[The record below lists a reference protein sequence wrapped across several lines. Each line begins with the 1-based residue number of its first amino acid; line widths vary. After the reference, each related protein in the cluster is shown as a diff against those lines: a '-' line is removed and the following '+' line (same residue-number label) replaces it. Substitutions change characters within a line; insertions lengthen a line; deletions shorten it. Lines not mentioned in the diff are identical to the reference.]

1 MQLFKLSVLISSL
14 FMATTG
20 LFAQTQDFPS
30 DDVIERRSSEE
41 PLNEGDYP
49 ATVETLSDQAD
60 ETVSDPYFAEGWSDG
75 QVTLDGGD
83 EYDNVQ
89 LRYDIYRNRLLIR
102 GKDGGATPLNPEKV
116 RSFTIG
122 PPRLANLARFQR
134 AKYLGDFDEVPDEQF
149 VQLIY
154 QSESA
159 LLAVHHKDDASASQA
174 STNQLGATV
183 TDYYYVS
190 PEGKASAFMPNREAV
205 LDLFSDRREA
215 VQDFIIETKLDFDNV
230 SDLARLVAFYDQ
242 EP

>member
-1 MQLFKLSVLISSL
+1 MQLFRLTLLISSL
-14 FMATTG
+14 SVVSIP
-20 LFAQTQDFPS
+20 LVAQTQDFPS

-49 ATVETLSDQAD
+49 ATVETLSDQAA
-60 ETVSDPYFAEGWSDG
+60 EVNDPYFSEGWSEG

-89 LRYDIYRNRLLIR
+89 LRYDIYRNRLLTR
-102 GKDGGATPLNPEKV
+102 GKDGEATPLNPEKV

-134 AKYLGDFDEVPDEQF
+134 AKYLIGFDQVPNEQF

-159 LLAVHHKDDASASQA
+159 LLAVHRKDAASASQA
-174 STNQLGATV
+174 ATNQLGATV

-190 PEGKASAFMPNREAV
+190 PEGKVSTFAPNREAV
-205 LDLFSDRREA
+205 LALFSDKKEA
-215 VQDFIIETKLDFDNV
+215 VQKFIQETMLDFDNV
-230 SDLARLVAFYDQ
+230 ADLARLVAFYDQ
-242 EP
+242 E

>member
-1 MQLFKLSVLISSL
+1 MS
-14 FMATTG
+14 

-30 DDVIERRSSEE
+30 DDVIERRSAEE

-60 ETVSDPYFAEGWSDG
+60 GATADPYFSEGWSDG

-102 GKDGGATPLNPEKV
+102 GKDGEATPLNPEKV
-116 RSFTIG
+116 RSFTVG

-149 VQLIY
+149 VQVIY

-159 LLAVHHKDDASASQA
+159 LLAVHRKDVASASQA
-174 STNQLGATV
+174 SSNQLGATV

-190 PEGKASAFMPNREAV
+190 PKGEIAAFEPNREAV

-215 VQDFIIETKLDFDNV
+215 MQTFIQETMLDFDNV
-230 SDLARLVAFYDQ
+230 ADLARLVAFYDQ
-242 EP
+242 QP

>member
-1 MQLFKLSVLISSL
+1 MQLFRLSILISSVLIASVPL
-14 FMATTG
+14 
-20 LFAQTQDFPS
+20 LAQQQDFPS

-49 ATVETLSDQAD
+49 ATVETLGDQAD
-60 ETVSDPYFAEGWSDG
+60 GAVSDPYFAENWSDG

-83 EYDNVQ
+83 EYDNVE
-89 LRYDIYRNRLLIR
+89 LRYDVYRNRLLIR
-102 GKDGGATPLNPEKV
+102 GKDGKATPLDPEKV

-134 AKYLGDFDEVPDEQF
+134 AKYLIGFDAVPDEQF
-149 VQLIY
+149 VQVIY

-159 LLAVHHKDDASASQA
+159 LLAVHRKDVASASQE
-174 STNQLGATV
+174 SSSQLGATV
-183 TDYYYVS
+183 TDYYYLS
-190 PEGKASAFMPNREAV
+190 PEGEVSAFEPNREAV

-215 VQDFIIETKLDFDNV
+215 VQTFIQETMLDFDNV

-242 EP
+242 KP

>member
-1 MQLFKLSVLISSL
+1 MQLFRSILISSL
-14 FMATTG
+14 SVAAIP

-49 ATVETLSDQAD
+49 ATVETLSDRDA
-60 ETVSDPYFAEGWSDG
+60 EANDPYFAEGWSEG

-89 LRYDIYRNRLLIR
+89 LRYDMYRNRLLIR
-102 GKDGGATPLNPEKV
+102 GKDGEATPLNPEKV

-159 LLAVHHKDDASASQA
+159 LLAVHRKDAASASQA
-174 STNQLGATV
+174 LTNQLGATV

-190 PEGKASAFMPNREAV
+190 PEGRVSTFEPNREAV
-205 LDLFSDRREA
+205 LALFSDKKEA
-215 VQDFIIETKLDFDNV
+215 VQKFIQEAMLDFDNV
-230 SDLARLVAFYDQ
+230 ADLARLIAFYDQ
-242 EP
+242 E

>member
-1 MQLFKLSVLISSL
+1 MQLFRSVLISSFCVISL
-14 FMATTG
+14 SLA
-20 LFAQTQDFPS
+20 AQTQDFPS

-49 ATVETLSDQAD
+49 ATVETLSDQAEGAAD
-60 ETVSDPYFAEGWSDG
+60 DPYFSEGWSDG

-102 GKDGGATPLNPEKV
+102 GKDGKATPLNPEKV

-134 AKYLGDFDEVPDEQF
+134 AKYLRDFDEVPDEQF

-159 LLAVHHKDDASASQA
+159 LLAVHRKDVASASQA
-174 STNQLGATV
+174 SSSQMGATV

-190 PEGKASAFMPNREAV
+190 PEGKVSTFEPNREAV

-215 VQDFIIETKLDFDNV
+215 MQTFIQETMLDFDNV